1 MRKFI
6 VKKSGLMYE
15 DKTFLFKKSFDK
27 PAKIKKVEKN
37 KQNKNSTE
45 NK

>member
-6 VKKSGLMYE
+6 VKKSGIIYE
-15 DKTFLFKKSFDK
+15 AKTFPFKRNVLDK
-27 PAKIKKVEKN
+27 PAKIKKVAN

-45 NK
+45 SK

>member
-6 VKKSGLMYE
+6 VKKSGLIYE
-15 DKTFLFKKSFDK
+15 DKTFLLKRNVFDK
-27 PAKIKKVEKN
+27 LAKIKKVAN
-37 KQNKNSTE
+37 KQNKDSIE